1 MSRVLL
7 AALLVATAAA
17 APGPAPRLDDWRVI
31 GPGGGGTMRRPLVS
45 PHDPKLVVQGCDM
58 TGSYITKD
66 GGDSWRM
73 FNLGWVVSS
82 FAFDPR
88 DPRVIYA
95 GTGALWRSEDAGKA
109 WGMVFPDPAK
119 NTLEHGWGDHA
130 EAVFTTDDA
139 SYPGGR
145 IVVIHAIAIDPEHP
159 DRLAIA
165 LSAIDPG
172 PPGSHPT
179 DPTAVLTSEDRGR
192 TWTRRGGLA
201 TERAFVL
208 WREGDGAEVSVWA
221 VGESGVRAVAGGK
234 TRTLEGTLTGITSAS
249 LARDPE
255 SGGVVLY
262 ATTAATRE
270 GNLVAGGTHVS
281 TDAGASWRQ
290 ANGSLAEAV
299 RGEGEEWWG
308 PAKGSRPSLGPVAV
322 SARHPNVAYVGLRGL
337 RLDAGGDTQYNG
349 IAKTADGGETWTV
362 VHRESDR
369 PSPSFATSWIE
380 ERAVSQGHNTSV
392 WLDAPYDL
400 AVSPTDPDVAY
411 ATDLFRSYRTRDGGK
426 TWAQTNSVA
435 TGRDSW
441 TTRGLDVTNA
451 YGVHFDPFDR
461 DRIFITYTDI
471 GLFRSEDGG
480 ASWTG
485 STQGIPSAWRN
496 TTYWVVFD
504 PVVRGRMWGAFAGN
518 HDLPRPKMWRRTDPE
533 RYTGGVAVS
542 TDGGRTWTPSATG
555 MKESAT
561 THVLLDPVSPVGQR
575 TLYATAFGRG
585 VYKSTDDGRTW
596 SLKSRGIAGA
606 QPFAWRLTRDRE
618 GTLYLV
624 VARRSEGGRIG
635 DEGDGSLYRSTDGAE
650 HWEKMTLPPGT
661 NGPNGLAVDPDDP
674 RRLYLAAWGV
684 LRLGGDTGGGI
695 LLSTDAGATWRPV
708 LSDVQHVY
716 DVTIDPRDPSKLYA
730 CGFDR
735 GAYRSTDRGESW
747 HRIRGFNFKWGQRV
761 IADPMDPEKIYVT
774 TFGGGVWH
782 GPAAGDP
789 DAFEDRG
796 PRMEQK

>member
-1 MSRVLL
+1 MKRLLL
-7 AALLVATAAA
+7 AALFAVAAA
-17 APGPAPRLDDWRVI
+17 STPGPAPRLDEWRII
-31 GPGGGGTMRRPLVS
+31 GPGGGGTTRRPVVS

-58 TGSYITKD
+58 TGSYITTD
-66 GGDSWRM
+66 GGESWRM
-73 FNLGWVVSS
+73 FNLGWVVNA
-82 FAFDPR
+82 FAFDPK
-88 DPRVIYA
+88 DPKVIYA
-95 GTGALWRSEDAGKA
+95 GTGALWRSEDAGRT
-109 WGMVFPDPAK
+109 WGMVFPDPAR
-119 NTLEHGWGDHA
+119 NTVEHGWGDHA
-130 EAVFTTDDA
+130 ECVITTDDPT
-139 SYPGGR
+139 YPGSGR
-145 IVVIHAIAIDPEHP
+145 IVIVHAIAVDLA
-159 DRLAIA
+159 DSSRLAIA
-165 LSAIDPG
+165 LSATDPG
-172 PPGSHPT
+172 PPGAHPT
-179 DPTAVLTSEDRGR
+179 DPTTVFTSEDGGR

-208 WREGDGAEVSVWA
+208 WREGKDTAVRVRAVS
-221 VGESGVRAVAGGK
+221 ESGVHEVAGRE
-234 TRTLEGTLTGITSAS
+234 TRTLEGAATGITSAS

-262 ATTAATRE
+262 ATTAASRE
-270 GNLVAGGTHVS
+270 GSAVKGGVHVS
-281 TDAGASWRQ
+281 TDGGRTWRV
-290 ANGSLAEAV
+290 ANGALADAI

-322 SARHPNVAYVGLRGL
+322 SARNPHTAYVGLRGL
-337 RLDAGGDTQYNG
+337 RLDAASETQYNG
-349 IAKTADGGETWTV
+349 IARTSDMGKTWTV

-400 AVSPTDPDVAY
+400 AVSPEDPDIAY

-426 TWAQTNSVA
+426 TWSQTNSVRR
-435 TGRDSW
+435 GEGW
-441 TTRGLDVTNA
+441 TSRGLDVTNA

-461 DRIFITYTDI
+461 NRVLISYTDI

-480 ASWTG
+480 GSWIG
-485 STQGIPSAWRN
+485 STEGIPNHWRN

-504 PVVRGRMWGAFAGN
+504 PEVKDRMWGAFAGN
-518 HDLPRPKMWRRTDPE
+518 HDLPRPKMWRRTDPA
-533 RYTGGVAVS
+533 RYTGGVGLS
-542 TDGGRTWTPSATG
+542 TDGGRTWTPSAEG
-555 MKESAT
+555 MEPSAT
-561 THVLLDPVSPVGQR
+561 THVLLDPTSPAGRR

-596 SLKSRGIAGA
+596 SLRNEGIEGR

-635 DEGDGSLYRSTDGAE
+635 DEGDGGLYRSRDGAG
-650 HWEKMTLPPGT
+650 HWEKMALPPGT

-684 LRLGGDTGGGI
+684 LKVGGDTGGGI
-695 LLSTDAGATWRPV
+695 FLSRDGGASWRHV
-708 LSDVQHVY
+708 LADVQHVY
-716 DVTIDPRDPSKLYA
+716 DVTIDPRDPTTLYA

-735 GAYRSTDRGESW
+735 SVHRSTDRGESW

-761 IADPMDPEKIYVT
+761 IADPFDPSKIYVT

-782 GPAAGDP
+782 GPASGDP
-789 DAFEDRG
+789 DATEDR
-796 PRMEQK
+796 P